1 MTPHLTVLAGSVQ
14 IFPQARREQNPVP
27 FQVGEYPSL
36 QMGIHGLIH
45 HITHSPTLL
54 KYDLLAIDNTS
65 PKELANVALSRV
77 MGLATDSFLT
87 FL

>member
-1 MTPHLTVLAGSVQ
+1 
-14 IFPQARREQNPVP
+14 
-27 FQVGEYPSL
+27 
-36 QMGIHGLIH
+36 MGIHGLIH